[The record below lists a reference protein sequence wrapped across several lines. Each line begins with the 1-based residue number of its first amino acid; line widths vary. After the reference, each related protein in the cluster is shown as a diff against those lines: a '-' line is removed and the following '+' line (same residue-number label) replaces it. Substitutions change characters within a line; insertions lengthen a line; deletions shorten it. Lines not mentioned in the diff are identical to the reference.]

1 MYTFPSSIGKH
12 PINVLLFLLSQVINV
27 IKTNMKVELFWNLEI
42 VNLPQLAVQLLSIS
56 CKWRLWR
63 VNHTAI
69 LIYIWFTKLH
79 SLDEVFSSAGFKFWV
94 RCTACWLDKHKFLNW
109 HLKLISLW
117 LCKKGTKWKVRSFIT
132 QPWPCK
138 VL

>member
-56 CKWRLWR
+56 CK
-63 VNHTAI
+63 
-69 LIYIWFTKLH
+69 
-79 SLDEVFSSAGFKFWV
+79 
-94 RCTACWLDKHKFLNW
+94 
-109 HLKLISLW
+109 
-117 LCKKGTKWKVRSFIT
+117 
-132 QPWPCK
+132 
-138 VL
+138 